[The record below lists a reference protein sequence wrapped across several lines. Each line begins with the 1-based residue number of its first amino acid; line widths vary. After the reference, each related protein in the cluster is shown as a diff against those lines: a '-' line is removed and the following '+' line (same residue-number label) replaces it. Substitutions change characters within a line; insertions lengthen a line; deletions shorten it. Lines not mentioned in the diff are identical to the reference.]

1 MSKSNRH
8 KLMQLKKE
16 YLDGSPLSLTK
27 LAEKYGVPRSVV
39 YQAKKR
45 ERWELENAEETETDF
60 ETAAT
65 LLQREIDYAEPSSE
79 RLTRCAKL
87 ALMYIENGFDALE
100 IPIEQERVRTY
111 KTASDGS
118 TVETTHTRTVRS
130 SKPAPRIDYTELEK
144 LTRCLKNVR
153 EAIEKSG
160 GDNKNV
166 DNCILIMPEIKG
178 SADSGQD

>member
-1 MSKSNRH
+1 MSKTNRH

-16 YLDGSPLSLTK
+16 YLSGTNMSLTQ
-27 LAEKYGVPRSVV
+27 LAKKYGVSRSVV

-45 ERWELENAEETETDF
+45 ERWELENAEEKETDF

-65 LLQREIDYAEPSSE
+65 LLQREIDYVEPSGE
-79 RLTRCAKL
+79 RLIRCAKL
-87 ALMYIENGFDALE
+87 ALSYIEEGFKTLE
-100 IPIEQERVRTY
+100 IPLEQERVRTY
-111 KTASDGS
+111 KTAADGS

-160 GDNKNV
+160 IDKGDIANGV
-166 DNCILIMPEIKG
+166 IIMPDVKEVESIEE
-178 SADSGQD
+178 